1 MVGYSYTS
9 TLERVYKVV
18 PVGVNGSYGKV
29 RISKDVIF
37 DLNINFRLPIQI
49 TDPTASD
56 FERLVPP
63 TPPPTPPT
71 SSTPLPTPLPTLPLS
86 IPADPDPQ
94 RPLTTDAPPE
104 PDPDPTAPD
113 NSEFYPYVEH
123 LDEAG
128 NPLYWYH
135 LADHD
140 PAKMIEILQAFH
152 HVLVMPSFD
161 KRIPRSF
168 VKAMLDP
175 LWRAAILIEIGKFSK
190 NEALVPYINQH
201 LVPMMWL
208 FAIKTDGTYKARLV
222 GRGDLMIPGID
233 FDPDAVYCG
242 NVCACSIK
250 MCLCIAAKYKLT
262 MRGGDL
268 EGAYL
273 VTRAN
278 HDFPVFIKTP
288 QGYEDQ
294 VPKGMC
300 IQAIGNLYGFPPAG
314 QNFSKEFDRVIEECG
329 YKSTPYDPKFFV
341 KWIRGKPLL
350 IIAHSDDFRWF
361 EPEDLLSEWDRLCKT
376 FNEHKYK
383 VTDCTNNE
391 FVGIRITCDPQ
402 FNYYADQTRMIDDIV
417 KETNITGARDE
428 HLPYPTDGPPL
439 SKLDNSTPD
448 NKSECDKFPYR
459 RIVGQLMYGMVHSM
473 VCIMYALNV
482 LSRYCNSPGPRHI
495 LHLKHLLKYVKFSR
509 LDRLKFHTHDGPTDI
524 TTMTAILQ
532 LRFQCDADLG
542 GNPDNAHSQTSF
554 LGYLGGDLI
563 CWCSTDQGSVALSTA
578 ESELK
583 AVNYALKSEVIPCRG
598 IMNIMGWTQQPTVIE
613 EDNSACVAASKVTHL
628 TRNLKHLFINENW
641 FKEKVNDKTCIVTK
655 IESRLNNSDHG
666 TKRIPL
672 PLFTSLTS
680 QIVDRSER
688 NNLGTRS
695 KKI

>member
-1 MVGYSYTS
+1 MVTVPPRNRPHTVLSAETTFPQSSRVTPDTPAQHTVLYTNAKPASTYEHVHASLGHPGLAGMAWHRKHTPGANYTDADANAIRGLCQGCVYGGMRQASTDHTRTHRPKPTRPGQQFSLDAFTCVHKSRDNIICCDILTDHFTRERYPIFTRDRSAAELCLKTSILFNLHTEWMSGQIDRFIQYDSDVIVDPIDVRFIRVDAESNYKSREFFALAASLRYTLERTPPRDKHANGIAERSVGLVTLKTNVIMLTPTPKVPVSFWPEAMAYACDTLSFNLVKTLNTSPYTLLHNAPVPLAYLQPFWTPCFVYLGQKKLAGKVGHPRACKARMVGYSYTS

-49 TDPTASD
+49 TDPTATD

-71 SSTPLPTPLPTLPLS
+71 SSTPLPTPLPMLPLS

-104 PDPDPTAPD
+104 PDHDPTAPD

-128 NPLYWYH
+128 NPLYWYQ

-175 LWRAAILIEIGKFSK
+175 LWRKAILIEIGKFSK

-288 QGYEDQ
+288 QGYED
-294 VPKGMC
+294 
-300 IQAIGNLYGFPPAG
+300 
-314 QNFSKEFDRVIEECG
+314 
-329 YKSTPYDPKFFV
+329 
-341 KWIRGKPLL
+341 
-350 IIAHSDDFRWF
+350 
-361 EPEDLLSEWDRLCKT
+361 
-376 FNEHKYK
+376 
-383 VTDCTNNE
+383 
-391 FVGIRITCDPQ
+391 
-402 FNYYADQTRMIDDIV
+402 
-417 KETNITGARDE
+417 
-428 HLPYPTDGPPL
+428 
-439 SKLDNSTPD
+439 
-448 NKSECDKFPYR
+448 
-459 RIVGQLMYGMVHSM
+459 
-473 VCIMYALNV
+473 
-482 LSRYCNSPGPRHI
+482 
-495 LHLKHLLKYVKFSR
+495 
-509 LDRLKFHTHDGPTDI
+509 
-524 TTMTAILQ
+524 
-532 LRFQCDADLG
+532 
-542 GNPDNAHSQTSF
+542 
-554 LGYLGGDLI
+554 
-563 CWCSTDQGSVALSTA
+563 
-578 ESELK
+578 
-583 AVNYALKSEVIPCRG
+583 
-598 IMNIMGWTQQPTVIE
+598 
-613 EDNSACVAASKVTHL
+613 
-628 TRNLKHLFINENW
+628 
-641 FKEKVNDKTCIVTK
+641 
-655 IESRLNNSDHG
+655 
-666 TKRIPL
+666 
-672 PLFTSLTS
+672 
-680 QIVDRSER
+680 
-688 NNLGTRS
+688 
-695 KKI
+695 